1 MKREEMEKEIM
12 EWIREVA
19 DGERISMEMDL
30 MDDIGLSSIDV
41 IDLVTK
47 CEAAF
52 RVKIT
57 SRDLRRI
64 YTPGDLADLIESRQ

>member
-12 EWIREVA
+12 GWIREVA
-19 DGERISMEMDL
+19 DGDGISMDMDL

-41 IDLVTK
+41 MDLVAK

-57 SRDLRRI
+57 SRDLRRV
-64 YTPGDLADLIESRQ
+64 YTPADLADLIESRQ

>member
-1 MKREEMEKEIM
+1 MTREEMEKEIM
-12 EWIREVA
+12 GWIREVA
-19 DGERISMEMDL
+19 DGEGISMEMDL

-41 IDLVTK
+41 MDLVAK

-52 RVKIT
+52 HVKIT

>member
-12 EWIREVA
+12 GWIREVA
-19 DGERISMEMDL
+19 DGEGLSMEMDL

-41 IDLVTK
+41 MDLVAK

-52 RVKIT
+52 HVKIT
-57 SRDLRRI
+57 SRDLRHI